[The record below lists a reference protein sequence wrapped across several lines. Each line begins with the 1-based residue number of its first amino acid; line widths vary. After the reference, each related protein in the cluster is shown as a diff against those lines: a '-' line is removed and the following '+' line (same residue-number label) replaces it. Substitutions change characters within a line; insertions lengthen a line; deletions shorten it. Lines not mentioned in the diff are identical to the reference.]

1 MFTGFKFS
9 NEVPFSLYRRNLYES
24 SSYHVFHKL
33 KGHLKPQLSEFPS
46 EKSVARYRN
55 LQRVICLILGSE
67 SLLFLLRKEV
77 PLGKYPPRL
86 VRQVEWSTGEI
97 ASCELNSL

>member
-1 MFTGFKFS
+1 MKA
-9 NEVPFSLYRRNLYES
+9 EVPTF
-24 SSYHVFHKL
+24 FHKL

-55 LQRVICLILGSE
+55 LQRVICLILSSE

-97 ASCELNSL
+97 AFCELNSLGMCRCRICCA